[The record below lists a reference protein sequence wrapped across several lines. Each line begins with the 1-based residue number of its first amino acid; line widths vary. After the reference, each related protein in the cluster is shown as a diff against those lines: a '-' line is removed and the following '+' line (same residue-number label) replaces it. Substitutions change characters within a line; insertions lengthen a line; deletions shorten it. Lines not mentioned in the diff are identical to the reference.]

1 MENWRI
7 NTIHRD
13 RAKKFTEAKPLPLRR
28 GDEEKSKRQVVMDPN
43 LEEELEETD
52 EDQGEVTCGTEEKN
66 I

>member
-1 MENWRI
+1 M
-7 NTIHRD
+7 D